1 MEMKINDNDFLVL
14 YYKQVERIV
23 ITVHIKKRIRER
35 ISFSL
40 SFLYLISIIKLV
52 TRTETGILFSLS
64 NILPIKVKVN
74 KYNIS
79 YTI

>member
-1 MEMKINDNDFLVL
+1 MKINDNDFLVL
-14 YYKQVERIV
+14 I
-23 ITVHIKKRIRER
+23 VHIKKGLEKE
-35 ISFSL
+35 FHFH

-52 TRTETGILFSLS
+52 TRTETWILFSLS